1 MGCAGW
7 FQRECV
13 HGMTGTRTWEV
24 KLGVGS
30 FPKRPGSQGRRDSC
44 ASPEF
49 PARTFW
55 SAATVPNSL
64 PSGKA
69 SHWFQLHVVFRD
81 QRDQDQGSVAAGSQP
96 CPCCLSRVET
106 EPLPC
111 TGGPFLPSDA
121 FPSLPRPVPSPPTL
135 SSFPGP
141 PASSS
146 VAGRL
151 RLCPPFQFLASRVK
165 AQSWVYHSL
174 LIHPHARPPARL
186 SRLTLQS
193 HLTMALVFLWPFLT
207 LRVPAPSP
215 IACCSA
221 LP

>member
-1 MGCAGW
+1 
-7 FQRECV
+7 
-13 HGMTGTRTWEV
+13 MTGTRAWEV

-30 FPKRPGSQGRRDSC
+30 FPPGSQGRRDSC

-49 PARTFW
+49 PAQTFW

-69 SHWFQLHVVFRD
+69 SHRFQLHVVFRD

-111 TGGPFLPSDA
+111 SGGPFLPSDA
-121 FPSLPRPVPSPPTL
+121 SLSLPRPVPSPPTL

-141 PASSS
+141 RQLFS
-146 VAGRL
+146 
-151 RLCPPFQFLASRVK
+151 CWETK
-165 AQSWVYHSL
+165 AL
-174 LIHPHARPPARL
+174 
-186 SRLTLQS
+186 
-193 HLTMALVFLWPFLT
+193 
-207 LRVPAPSP
+207 PSP
-215 IACCSA
+215 SVPCLTGKGSKLGLPPTADSPSCPYACPFEPSHSTESPDDGACFSGRFSH
-221 LP
+221 